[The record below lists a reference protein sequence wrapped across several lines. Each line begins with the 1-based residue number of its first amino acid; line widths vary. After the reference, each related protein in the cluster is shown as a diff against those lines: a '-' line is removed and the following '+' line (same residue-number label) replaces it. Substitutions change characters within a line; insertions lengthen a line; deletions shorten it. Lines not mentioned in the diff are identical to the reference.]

1 MGTPTEEVF
10 RMFVEPG
17 ELVEEGDKMIMKY
30 DSFDLIIVDGRVQD
44 VVFHDQ
50 DIDLLFLRVTRNVG
64 TSIGVISFFYFSFG
78 LCLKLVL
85 WGTDPFSG

>member
-17 ELVEEGDKMIMKY
+17 ELVEEGEKTIIKY

-50 DIDLLFLRVTRNVG
+50 EH
-64 TSIGVISFFYFSFG
+64 
-78 LCLKLVL
+78 
-85 WGTDPFSG
+85 